1 MADLVGRQ
9 LGNYRLLRVLGQG
22 AFASVYLG
30 EHQYLERSAA
40 IKVLHVRLE
49 PARHESFRR
58 EARTIAQLD
67 HPHIVSVHDFGI
79 EGEIPY
85 LVMEYTSGGTLR
97 SRHPEGSQL
106 SCEQIMTYVKQI
118 ASALDYAHQQ
128 RVIHRDIK
136 PENILLNSKHEVVL
150 SDFGLAIVLH
160 TLDSLSIQDIAGT
173 PLYMAP
179 EQIQRDPCAASD
191 QYALGV
197 MVYEWLCGEPPF
209 RGPLFEVLSQH
220 VHKPPPSLCT
230 RMKELPPA
238 VEDAVMR
245 TLAKDPQER
254 FACVADFALA
264 LGEAFFATQPLLL
277 SDSIEHGLLERS
289 ALPVAHVPLGSVL
302 SAGEQELF
310 DNTTQPVL
318 TTVPHLN
325 RAHELVKTPQPTARG
340 HVVSRQNKHAVAQT
354 RGRVSVQEQNRER
367 MLQRLRH
374 TYEELFTQSL
384 QGVTQMELGL
394 ADKPDA
400 VQNAATLLF
409 QTATRPEQLLPPATS
424 ILHVYDEAAQELL
437 ILGAPGAGKSTLL
450 VELARQLVVRADAD
464 HECPLPV
471 ILPLSS
477 WAVKRLPLQIWLAE
491 QVAQLYNIPKLL
503 AQRWI
508 DEDQLL
514 LLLDGLDEMEE
525 AARPACIAAINAYH
539 REHLRVPLVVCSRQ
553 TDYEGAAKLQRL
565 ALQSAVVVQPLTHEH
580 VQSYLVQMGERFTAL
595 RHVLTTNPALAEL
608 ATTPLMVHILILTY
622 RGTSVEQLS
631 MQHEQLQQQIWT
643 DYLARMVER
652 KGDARR
658 YPLNRTR
665 AWLGWL
671 AHQMRARNQTVFYL
685 EHVQPDWLADR
696 QRRVYEWLGVRLP
709 AIMIGGLVSILI
721 GWLFRESEWSS
732 LLQIVIL
739 GGMLGGLL
747 CPEMLGD
754 TAHVAAK
761 KRRRWG
767 TALPISIGVGLLVGW
782 SHGWIPDTPFEDCL
796 SYGVT
801 FGLSSLV
808 LQYMLSP
815 PLRRSSPTSSPSSGR
830 WGVPRGFVQQLYH
843 LRTLLLALL
852 IGLSVGLMIGTSIGL
867 ILGLI
872 LWLACTLIGVIV
884 ERLQEAIHLTERVSF
899 SWRNLRNCLFASAH
913 LRLALMLTA
922 YIVLFIVFFFG
933 LSVGQH
939 YVLYRQSLQLILLGL
954 HSELVVGVSLG
965 LSFGLLCWLLLGFYQ
980 SIAQEQIKDQERLV
994 PNQGIRLSLRNSL
1007 LLGLISGV
1015 VIGGIGI
1022 VTFALSEGLSY
1033 WLSYWLIV
1041 GLNEG
1046 LRVGMSYWLSVEQSY
1061 ALSLGLSYFWSLFVA
1076 SSILVWIVTGG
1087 LAVWRHYLIRCLL
1100 RRAHAFPLNAFQ
1112 FLDDATARILL
1123 RRLGGGYRF
1132 THRLLLDSLADA
1144 MERAPEQSSA
1154 SRMMHSEPSVV
1165 LRGYS
1170 R

>member
-1 MADLVGRQ
+1 MADLVGQQ

-49 PARHESFRR
+49 PARQESFRR

-67 HPHIVSVHDFGI
+67 HPHIISVHDFGI
-79 EGEIPY
+79 SDEMPY
-85 LVMEYTSGGTLR
+85 LVMEYTPGGTLR

-106 SCEQIMTYVKQI
+106 ACEQIVTYVKQI

-150 SDFGLAIVLH
+150 SDFGLAVVLH
-160 TLDSLSIQDIAGT
+160 TLDSLSMQDVAGT
-173 PLYMAP
+173 PLYIAP

-209 RGPLFEVLSQH
+209 RGPLFEILSQH
-220 VHKPPPSLCT
+220 VHKPPPSLCA
-230 RMKELPPA
+230 RMKELPSA
-238 VEDAVMR
+238 VEEAVMR

-254 FACVADFALA
+254 FACVTDFALA
-264 LGEAFFATQPLLL
+264 LGDACFATQPLLP
-277 SDSIEHGLLERS
+277 SDSVEHRLLDQR
-289 ALPVAHVPLGSVL
+289 ALPTAHVPPGSVL
-302 SAGEQELF
+302 SSGEQELF
-310 DNTTQPVL
+310 DNTTQPNL
-318 TTVPHLN
+318 STVPHLN
-325 RAHELVKTPQPTARG
+325 RVHELGKTPQPTVHG
-340 HVVSRQNKHAVAQT
+340 HAVSKHAVAQT
-354 RGRVSVQEQNRER
+354 RRRVSVQEQNRAR

-409 QTATRPEQLLPPATS
+409 QTATRPEQLLPSGTS

-437 ILGAPGAGKSTLL
+437 ILGPPGAGKSTLL
-450 VELARQLVVRADAD
+450 IELARQLVVRADAD
-464 HECPLPV
+464 DECPLPV

-477 WAVKRLPLQIWLAE
+477 WAVKRPPLQIWLAE
-491 QVAQLYNIPKLL
+491 QVAQLYAIPKLL

-508 DEDQLL
+508 NEDQLL
-514 LLLDGLDEMEE
+514 PLLDGLDEMEE

-553 TDYEGAAKLQRL
+553 VDYEGAAKLQRL
-565 ALQSAVVVQPLTHEH
+565 ALQNAVVVQPLTHEH
-580 VQSYLVQMGERFTAL
+580 VQSYLAQMGERFTAL
-595 RHVLTTNPALAEL
+595 RHVLMTNPALAEL

-652 KGDARR
+652 KGNGRR

-671 AHQMRARNQTVFYL
+671 ARQMRAHNQTVFYL

-709 AIMIGGLVSILI
+709 AIMIGALVSILI
-721 GWLFRESEWSS
+721 GWLFHESEWSRF
-732 LLQIVIL
+732 LRIAIL

-747 CPEMLGD
+747 CPKMLGN
-754 TAHVAAK
+754 TARAASRK
-761 KRRRWG
+761 YRRWV
-767 TALPISIGVGLLVGW
+767 TALPISIGVGLVIGW
-782 SHGWIPDTPFEDCL
+782 SYGWSTDITLNDWL
-796 SYGVT
+796 SYSVA
-801 FGLSSLV
+801 FSLSSLV

-815 PLRRSSPTSSPSSGR
+815 PPRRSSSTSDPSSGR
-830 WGVPRGFVQQLYH
+830 WAVLKAFIQQLH
-843 LRTLLLALL
+843 LLRALLVALL
-852 IGLSVGLMIGTSIGL
+852 IGLSVGLTIGTSVGLNLGL
-867 ILGLI
+867 ILGLTSI
-872 LWLACTLIGVIV
+872 LISVIL
-884 ERLQEAIHLTERVSF
+884 ERLQKAIHLTERVSF
-899 SWRNLRNCLFASAH
+899 SWRNLRKCLFASVH
-913 LRLALMLTA
+913 LRLVLMLTGC
-922 YIVLFIVFFFG
+922 IVLYVILFIMLFVG
-933 LSVGQH
+933 LG
-939 YVLYRQSLQLILLGL
+939 YVL
-954 HSELVVGVSLG
+954 SLG
-965 LSFGLLCWLLLGFYQ
+965 LSVVSIFVLRYALSFGLSYGLSIGLLYWLLLGLYQ
-980 SIAQEQIKDQERLV
+980 SIAQEGIEDQDRRV
-994 PNQGIRLSLRNSL
+994 PNQGVRLSLRNSL
-1007 LLGLISGV
+1007 LLALISGAI
-1015 VIGGIGI
+1015 IGGIGL
-1022 VTFALSEGLSY
+1022 VVLGLGD
-1033 WLSYWLIV
+1033 
-1041 GLNEG
+1041 GLN
-1046 LRVGMSYWLSVEQSY
+1046 YWLSVGPRSEMISY
-1061 ALSLGLSYFWSLFVA
+1061 WLRVDLSDVLNYWLDHFWSLCVV

-1100 RRAHAFPLNAFQ
+1100 RRTHAFPLNASQ

-1132 THRLLLDSLADA
+1132 THRLLLDSLADG

-1154 SRMMHSEPSVV
+1154 ARMMHSELSVV

-1170 R
+1170 Q